1 MTINRLFPNLS
12 TEGYYNFLNQTIVLN
27 KLEKKE
33 LANID
38 KLPEYEKIRSFLSLA
53 VHEYTH
59 YIDSFSTLWG
69 IEFLHNLY
77 NSYFIDDFKEV
88 PENIYFKKLLNELKK
103 LDTHKFYSEFKS
115 DKEIQNTIPWKY
127 NYVFSVIDDINP
139 LIKINFR
146 NKNDDKIVC
155 TSPIS
160 LLSILESSAMSQEI
174 LLISHMTDI
183 LLKEE
188 ERDKKLE
195 DYKNYLLLYHLYHR
209 ELTEYSVCVHMVS
222 NSLLIEDII
231 VAYHITS
238 ILTRFVLNFPKKYF
252 LNINIDDFN
261 NFYFEINEY
270 NRPIIYRALKDN
282 NDKAI
287 LFLLIALE
295 LTPSDIQSYTDEN
308 IKKGIEIALLRLG
321 VKIDKTFLDEVEIEF
336 TSKLEFFKTCGYGR
350 INTMT
355 QYGFENFKTLGVFGS
370 AIYDFSKL
378 KLPHVILGDNTEIP
392 IFKNCFDDIS
402 PIKHAE
408 HVYNG
413 EKSLN
418 YLYNIYLKSK
428 QI

>member
-38 KLPEYEKIRSFLSLA
+38 KLPKYEKIRNFLSLV

-77 NSYFIDDFKEV
+77 NSYFIDNFEEV
-88 PENIYFKKLLNELKK
+88 PENIYFKKLLSELKK

-127 NYVFSVIDDINP
+127 NYVFSVIDDNP

-155 TSPIS
+155 TVPIS

-174 LLISHMTDI
+174 LLISHMTTI

-195 DYKNYLLLYHLYHR
+195 AYKNYLLLHHLYHR
-209 ELTEYSVCVHMVS
+209 ELTEYSVCVHIVS
-222 NSLLIEDII
+222 NSLLIENII

-261 NFYFEINEY
+261 NFYFKINEY
-270 NRPIIYRALKDN
+270 NRPIIYKALKDN

-308 IKKGIEIALLRLG
+308 IKKGIEIAILRLG
-321 VKIDKTFLDEVEIEF
+321 VKIDKTFLNEVEIEF
-336 TSKLEFFKTCGYGR
+336 TSKLEFFKTCGYER
-350 INTMT
+350 INIMT

-370 AIYDFSKL
+370 AIYDFSKI
-378 KLPHVILGDNTEIP
+378 KLPRVILGDDTEIP
-392 IFKNCFDDIS
+392 IFKNCFNDIS

-418 YLYNIYLKSK
+418 YLYKMYLESK

>member
-1 MTINRLFPNLS
+1 MIINRLFPNLG

-33 LANID
+33 LVNIE
-38 KLPEYEKIRSFLSLA
+38 KLSKYHKVRNFFSLA

-59 YIDSFSTLWG
+59 YLDSFSTLWG

-77 NSYFIDDFKEV
+77 NAYFIDDFKEV
-88 PENIYFKKLLNELKK
+88 DKNIYFKKLLNELKK

-155 TSPIS
+155 TAPIS

-174 LLISHMTDI
+174 LFISHMTSII
-183 LLKEE
+183 LNEE
-188 ERDKKLE
+188 EQYKKLE
-195 DYKNYLLLYHLYHR
+195 EYKNYLLLYHLYHR
-209 ELTEYSVCVHMVS
+209 ESTEYSVCVHVVS
-222 NSLLIEDII
+222 NSLLIENII
-231 VAYHITS
+231 EAYHITS

-252 LNINIDDFN
+252 QNINIDHFN
-261 NFYFEINEY
+261 NIYFEVNEK
-270 NRPIIYRALKDN
+270 NRPFIYKALKDN

-287 LFLLIALE
+287 LFLLVALE
-295 LTPSDIQSYTDEN
+295 LTSSDIQNYSDES

-321 VKIDKTFLDEVEIEF
+321 VIINKDFLDEVEIEF
-336 TSKLEFFKTCGYGR
+336 TSKLEFFKTCGYDR
-350 INTMT
+350 INTMIE
-355 QYGFENFKTLGVFGS
+355 YGFENFKTLGVFGS
-370 AIYDFSKL
+370 AVYNFGEL
-378 KLPHVILGDNTEIP
+378 KLPYVILGDNTEIR
-392 IFKNCFDDIS
+392 IFKNCFNDIS

-418 YLYNIYLKSK
+418 RLYKMYSNLK